1 MTYGSIRRSRSVDLY
16 NGTQEKY
23 LSRWSRENT
32 PTECVDRFCSNVR
45 RSFTP
50 VRDIAGYENIRND
63 RRSRSVDS
71 YRSPLGI
78 VTAPY
83 RTNVNYYQE
92 NQPVRKYDIFQART
106 WSYPIYKYIYGRD
119 QHYTRPNSYTRVY
132 GIQPLY
138 TSSMMAP
145 EARLMTERRSY
156 SGYNYVAGEHSFN
169 LSAKPWSQSNYR
181 FLRCSHIATVPWY
194 FHGKSSNLRH
204 YNSYRP
210 PAYTSRLSS
219 YWKSYF

>member
-1 MTYGSIRRSRSVDLY
+1 MCAR
-16 NGTQEKY
+16 EKY

-50 VRDIAGYENIRND
+50 VRDIAGYEACFAKSTDNHSIDFYTKFPLQNIRND

-92 NQPVRKYDIFQART
+92 NQPV
-106 WSYPIYKYIYGRD
+106 S
-119 QHYTRPNSYTRVY
+119 
-132 GIQPLY
+132 
-138 TSSMMAP
+138 
-145 EARLMTERRSY
+145 
-156 SGYNYVAGEHSFN
+156 
-169 LSAKPWSQSNYR
+169 
-181 FLRCSHIATVPWY
+181 
-194 FHGKSSNLRH
+194 
-204 YNSYRP
+204 
-210 PAYTSRLSS
+210 
-219 YWKSYF
+219 